1 VVVKEVVFC
10 VAVVDHYLRPFT
22 VSFKLLM
29 IAATGMGSH
38 HGTP

>member
-1 VVVKEVVFC
+1 VNRRAHG
-10 VAVVDHYLRPFT
+10 VAVLDHHLRAFT
-22 VSFKLLM
+22 VSFKLPM